1 VGPRAGLDGF
11 GKREKTLGPVEV
23 RTPDRLACSC
33 TGYDVP
39 AVQLLFDKNII
50 VG

>member
-11 GKREKTLGPVEV
+11 GKREKSLGPVDV
-23 RTPDRLACSC
+23 RTPDRLACSY

-39 AVQLLFDKNII
+39 SVRLLFDKNII